1 MACLYAVLG
10 FLMGQRFATKMIIY
24 CAYRLNVLFLN
35 CRNMD
40 AACVQYGEKTKMS
53 LLQCLDFAT
62 SWQLGYAVF
71 FWDKASA
78 TFVMWKVIA
87 VFEGYRHLFSCH
99 YLEFL
104 KCLVP
109 KCDLSIQSNPSFN
122 IKEVTF
128 VAVITH
134 KVKLKDFSV
143 KDDLRFVSGL

>member
-1 MACLYAVLG
+1 
-10 FLMGQRFATKMIIY
+10 
-24 CAYRLNVLFLN
+24 
-35 CRNMD
+35 MD
-40 AACVQYGEKTKMS
+40 AACVQYGEKTKTS

-62 SWQLGYAVF
+62 SCSSVMQFFLRQGICNICNVKSNAVL
-71 FWDKASA
+71 
-78 TFVMWKVIA
+78 
-87 VFEGYRHLFSCH
+87 EGYHHLFSCH

-134 KVKLKDFSV
+134 KVKLKDFSI
-143 KDDLRFVSGL
+143 KDDLRLLVAYRTQCSYYNKQPVLAKLIEEVEGTLTGKLNMEGWFVYE